1 MAVYRLAYNGDVV
14 AFKMGRRLGKR
25 VGGSA
30 YWRIGVW
37 GSKTAFRHGYND
49 QEVLTELMML
59 CKRRH
64 ADTPIRPYVSPSRPI
79 LIATLWAAA
88 SWLFFRVAR
97 SLRINLDMLV
107 ARALKNSQLTW
118 GERHAISGT
127 GH

>member
-1 MAVYRLAYNGDVV
+1 MPFV
-14 AFKMGRRLGKR
+14 AIKMGRRLGKR
-25 VGGSA
+25 VVGSA
-30 YWRIGVW
+30 YRRIGVW

-64 ADTPIRPYVSPSRPI
+64 ADKPMRPYVSPSRPI
-79 LIATLWAAA
+79 FIATLRAAA
-88 SWLFFRVAR
+88 SSLFFCVAR
-97 SLRINLDMLV
+97 SLRINLHMLV
-107 ARALKNSQLTW
+107 VTAGPARTALKNSQLTC